1 MAMGSFFQKAL
12 KVLKAAALING
23 ILLFMLAA
31 SLAIAFSLRS
41 LTADNDASGKQPAA
55 KPEESRFDKMTPDQT
70 FASAQQVAAIALG
83 DGEYFAN
90 AQTAEEAFPG
100 VYSSAHVPP
109 YWITTEKDF
118 KLAKR
123 LGLATLPS
131 LPSYDSLTRSER
143 LTLCCI
149 TEKGEMY
156 TQFRADIRSLF
167 GGMLYDRKPLFAG
180 QHHPEYFIRKLNEL
194 PKLVADDPEALT
206 KKEAL
211 EWLDDFY
218 PALILSPI
226 TNSIMRLDRKEF
238 TPGQAYVEYHYKD
251 ATWEKLWPN
260 YIVQPGEYSPDELIN
275 TGFIYYRVYGEKAV
289 IAEGLYADTY
299 AGHRYRIA
307 LAAEAQKEK
316 AK

>member
-1 MAMGSFFQKAL
+1 MGLFFQTAL
-12 KVLKAAALING
+12 KVLKAAALVNG
-23 ILLFMLAA
+23 ILLFVLAA
-31 SLAIAFSLRS
+31 SMTIGFTIRNIS
-41 LTADNDASGKQPAA
+41 ADQSASEKKPAA
-55 KPEESRFDKMTPDQT
+55 KPEETRYDKMTPDQA

-90 AQTAEEAFPG
+90 AQTADEAFPG

-118 KLAKR
+118 RLAKR
-123 LGLATLPS
+123 LGLATLTS
-131 LPSYDSLTRSER
+131 LPSFDSLTRNER
-143 LTLCCI
+143 LTLCYI
-149 TEKGEMY
+149 TDSGELY
-156 TQFRADIRSLF
+156 TQFRADISRLF
-167 GGMLYDRKPLFAG
+167 GEMLYDRKPLFAG
-180 QHHPEYFIRKLNEL
+180 QHHSEYFIRKLNEL
-194 PKLVADDPEALT
+194 PKLVADDPEAPT

-211 EWLDDFY
+211 EWLDSFY

-226 TNSIMRLDRKEF
+226 TKSIMRLDFKEF

-251 ATWEKLWPN
+251 ALWEKLWPK
-260 YIVQPGEYSPDELIN
+260 YILQPGEYSPDELIN
-275 TGFIYYRVYGEKAV
+275 TGFIYYRVYGENAV
-289 IAEGLYADTY
+289 VAEGVYADTY